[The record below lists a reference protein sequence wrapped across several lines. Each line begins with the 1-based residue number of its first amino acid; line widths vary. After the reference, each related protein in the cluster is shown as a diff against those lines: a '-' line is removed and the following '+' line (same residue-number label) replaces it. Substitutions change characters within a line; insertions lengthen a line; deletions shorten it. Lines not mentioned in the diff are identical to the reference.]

1 MNRES
6 ILALWD
12 EHQRCEFE
20 LRDVEMT
27 LDTMTDDPHILNVPV
42 MVGGQGR
49 DGVRR
54 FYRDLF
60 LPGIPADMEVA
71 DFSCTVDAD
80 HLVAERNMSFTHDTR
95 MPWILPDLE
104 PTGRSV
110 EVPHVVI
117 VAIADGKVDSEH
129 IFWDQGSVLGQVGL
143 IATDGLPVYGRETA
157 AALAAAA
164 KPE

>member
-20 LRDVEMT
+20 LRDVELT
-27 LDTMTDDPHILNVPV
+27 LATMSEDPHILNVPV
-42 MVGGQGR
+42 MVGGRGP
-49 DGVRR
+49 DGVRH

-60 LPGIPADMEVA
+60 LRGIPSDMEVE

-80 HLVAERNMSFTHDTR
+80 HLVAERNLSFTHETE
-95 MPWILPDLE
+95 MPWILPGIE
-104 PTGRSV
+104 PTGRRV

-117 VAIADGKVDSEH
+117 VGIEDGKVDSEH
-129 IFWDQGSVLGQVGL
+129 IFWDQGSVLAQVGL
-143 IATDGLPVYGRETA
+143 IASDGLPVYGSETA
-157 AALAAAA
+157 AALAATA
-164 KPE
+164 EQD